1 MNMRKNDQQHKQESK
16 GTDDEK
22 TNRGDNEMLINRD
35 KEKGK

>member
-1 MNMRKNDQQHKQESK
+1 MNMRKNKQESK